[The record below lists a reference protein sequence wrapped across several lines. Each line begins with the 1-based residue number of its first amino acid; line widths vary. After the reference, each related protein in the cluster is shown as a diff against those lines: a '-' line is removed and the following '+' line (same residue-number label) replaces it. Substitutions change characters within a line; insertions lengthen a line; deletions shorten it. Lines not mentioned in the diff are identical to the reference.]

1 MKGRGHAPGKL
12 IVTGEHAVVYG
23 HRAVAMAID
32 RGTEVELTPCDGPT
46 RILEAPIDDTRL
58 QRCVALLLPAEGI
71 AVRIRSTLPIGRGL
85 GSSASLSVALVRA
98 LASYEGRSAAYDE
111 CFEKAFV
118 AERHF
123 HGTPSGIDHATVAS
137 GGALVFDPK
146 GPSFDRLPVA
156 DTRLVAID
164 SGTAGDT
171 KVLVAGVRERIGE
184 LRSVIDEIGAVSE
197 TVIARLSAG
206 GTLFD
211 AAQELRENQRLLRA
225 LGVSTE
231 RIDALVAWALG
242 RGAVA
247 AKLSG
252 AGGGGIVIAVHDD
265 PESLVADALGAG
277 HPAFV
282 AARAP

>member
-1 MKGRGHAPGKL
+1 MRGRGRAPGKL

-23 HRAVAMAID
+23 HRAVAIAID
-32 RGTEVELTPCDGPT
+32 RGTEVELTAREGPT
-46 RILEAPIDDTRL
+46 AIVEAPIDDARL
-58 QRCVALLLPAEGI
+58 QRCVGLLLPPDGLT
-71 AVRIRSTLPIGRGL
+71 VRIRSTLPIGRGL

-98 LASYEGRSAAYDE
+98 LASYEGRSASYDE

-146 GPSFDRLPVA
+146 GPAFQRLPLV

-171 KVLVAGVRERIGE
+171 KVLVAGVRARIAE
-184 LRSVIDEIGAVSE
+184 LRPVIDEIGAVSE
-197 TVIARLSAG
+197 AVIARLVAG
-206 GTLFD
+206 GTL
-211 AAQELRENQRLLRA
+211 AAAAPELRENQRLLSA

-231 RIDALVAWALG
+231 PIDALIAWALA
-242 RGAVA
+242 RGASA

-252 AGGGGIVIAVHDD
+252 AGGGGIVIAIHDD
-265 PESLVADALGAG
+265 PDALTAEALAAG

-282 AARAP
+282 AAGVA

>member
-1 MKGRGHAPGKL
+1 MKGRGNAPGKV

-32 RGTEVELTPCDGPT
+32 RGTEVELTPIDGPT
-46 RILEAPIDDTRL
+46 TIVEAPIDDARL
-58 QRCVALLLPAEGI
+58 QRCVALLLPANGLS
-71 AVRIRSTLPIGRGL
+71 VRIRSTLPIGRGL

-98 LASYEGRSAAYDE
+98 IASYEGRTAPYDE

-146 GPSFDRLPVA
+146 GPEFSELPLTDA
-156 DTRLVAID
+156 RLVAID

-171 KVLVAGVRERIGE
+171 KVLVAQVRARIAE
-184 LRSVIDEIGAVSE
+184 LRPVIDEIGAVSE
-197 TVIARLSAG
+197 AVIARLSAG

-211 AAQELRENQRLLRA
+211 AAPELRENQRLLA
-225 LGVSTE
+225 TLGVSTG
-231 RIDALVAWALG
+231 RIDTLVAWALEH
-242 RGAVA
+242 GAAA

-252 AGGGGIVIAVHDD
+252 AGGGGIVIALHED
-265 PESLVADALGAG
+265 PEVLVAEAIRAG
-277 HPAFV
+277 HSAFV
-282 AARAP
+282 AARAA